1 MYRKG
6 VLPRPGGMLEQPL
19 YLLARLTAI
28 DLVVNTISY
37 IESDKADF
45 NELSE
50 TQVSLIRWL
59 DAE

>member
-1 MYRKG
+1 MFCKG
-6 VLPRPGGMLEQPL
+6 VLPKPGGLLDQPL
-19 YLLARLTAI
+19 YLLARLAAV

-45 NELSE
+45 NKLSE
-50 TQVSLIRWL
+50 TQTSLIRWL